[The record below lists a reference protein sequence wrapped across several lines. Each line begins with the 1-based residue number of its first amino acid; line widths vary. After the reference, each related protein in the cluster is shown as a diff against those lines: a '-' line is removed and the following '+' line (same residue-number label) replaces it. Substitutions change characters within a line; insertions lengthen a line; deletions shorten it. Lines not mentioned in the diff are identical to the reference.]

1 MVLNV
6 KFPAGVNLLCTT
18 LMSSLSPWKQ
28 MTITENEIN
37 ETDQFINNQNS
48 VIPDKITYPVK
59 MKLKF

>member
-37 ETDQFINNQNS
+37 ETDQLINNQNN

>member
-37 ETDQFINNQNS
+37 ETDQLINNQNS

-59 MKLKF
+59 MKLKI